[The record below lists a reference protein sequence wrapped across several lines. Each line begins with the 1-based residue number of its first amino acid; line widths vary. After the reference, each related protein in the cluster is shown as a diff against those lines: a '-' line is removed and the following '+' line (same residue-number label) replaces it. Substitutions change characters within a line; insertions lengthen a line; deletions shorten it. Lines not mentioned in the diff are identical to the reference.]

1 MIFCCTGKV
10 NYMKYLANMEKKKDY
25 LKKLELSRQLE
36 GRVVFNVLLDRNFAV
51 ETEEKTYILLQENF
65 PTRKISLP
73 GNFQVYQSAY

>member
-1 MIFCCTGKV
+1 
-10 NYMKYLANMEKKKDY
+10 MEYKKEDY

-65 PTRKISLP
+65 PTRKISPARKLSGLP
-73 GNFQVYQSAY
+73 ICLLTQ